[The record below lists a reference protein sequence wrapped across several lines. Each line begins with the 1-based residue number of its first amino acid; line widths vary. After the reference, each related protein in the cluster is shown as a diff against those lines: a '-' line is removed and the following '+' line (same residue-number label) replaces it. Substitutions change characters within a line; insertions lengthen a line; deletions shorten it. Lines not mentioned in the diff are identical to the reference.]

1 MPSFAPNLPQPTALA
16 TAPATPAARGA
27 TATPRDSEEGS
38 FTFSDFLDVINP
50 LQHIPVIGA
59 IYREVTGD
67 QIGFGAKNIGG
78 LLFGGIPG
86 LVASVVDSVI
96 QNETGRDSGAHLIAF
111 LRDGAADPDA
121 DIAAKP
127 PAARPAAPEAVTQ
140 LDAGDDGDDEVPS
153 QPIPQAA
160 RQLADLPA
168 VPVAP
173 VTTLAA
179 PAANGTA
186 APNLA
191 TLAADTKRQ
200 AALYQAR
207 MNAQP
212 QPLHR
217 SVALAGVPGA
227 GFAQLPSPQV
237 LAANPGLIAAARG
250 GAKTVTPGLPPGMPS
265 GAWVQLMQAAPA
277 NQPGGPNA
285 LAASTFAKAISSYG
299 GANPPLASLSAASK
313 R

>member
-27 TATPRDSEEGS
+27 AAKPRESEEGS
-38 FTFSDFLDVINP
+38 FTFSDFLDAINP

-127 PAARPAAPEAVTQ
+127 PATPPATSEAVTE
-140 LDAGDDGDDEVPS
+140 LDARGDGDGDDELA
-153 QPIPQAA
+153 IPQSA
-160 RQLADLPA
+160 RQVAALTA
-168 VPVAP
+168 VPTAP
-173 VTTLAA
+173 VTTLASPVA
-179 PAANGTA
+179 KNSA

-191 TLAADTKRQ
+191 TLASDTKRQ

-212 QPLHR
+212 QPLHS

-237 LAANPGLIAAARG
+237 LASNPGLIAAARG
-250 GAKTVTPGLPPGMPS
+250 AAKPVAPGLPPGMPS

-299 GANPPLASLSAASK
+299 SANLPLAGLSAASK